1 VILLPDA
8 AQAKKEAKE
17 KGGTLTGDVKRGFLT
32 SGLWRY
38 SRHPNFFCEQMVWW
52 TVYAYGCASTGEWV
66 HWTMVGPVL
75 YTLLFQGSTPFTEW
89 SEKSRIPLDVC
100 SHMRPADHMYAHI

>member
-1 VILLPDA
+1 MILLPDA

-38 SRHPNFFCEQMVWW
+38 SRHPNFFCEQVVWW
-52 TVYAYGCASTGEWV
+52 TVYAYGCASSGEWGALDNGWACAL
-66 HWTMVGPVL
+66 HA
-75 YTLLFQGSTPFTEW
+75 
-89 SEKSRIPLDVC
+89 PLSGQHALHRVE
-100 SHMRPADHMYAHI
+100 